1 MDTSAVKAAAATWAR
16 LLAVAILMAA
26 LALTAGVACGGEED
40 ERESRSSRSSDR
52 ETSSDGDSEAREDD
66 EDEDDEDEDED
77 RDSSR
82 SGGSERTGR
91 GVSVQDLGSVP
102 NLQYD
107 RLVLVDVSAL
117 LYSDVPKELATVPGI
132 REI

>member
-1 MDTSAVKAAAATWAR
+1 
-16 LLAVAILMAA
+16 MAA

-66 EDEDDEDEDED
+66 EDEDEDED